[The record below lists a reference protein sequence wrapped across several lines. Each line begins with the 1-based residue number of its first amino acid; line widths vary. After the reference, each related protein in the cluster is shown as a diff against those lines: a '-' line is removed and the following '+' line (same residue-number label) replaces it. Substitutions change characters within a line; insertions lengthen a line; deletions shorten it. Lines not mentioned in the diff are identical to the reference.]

1 MHNIKILRIVKKQ
14 EKILDWDVLHSYD
27 LIRDDNG
34 KPFNICLSKSVLA
47 NDFSAEQALQYLGEL
62 QEKLHYNYGN
72 ITNLME
78 VYDWICEAENL

>member
-1 MHNIKILRIVKKQ
+1 MHDIKILTLVKKQ
-14 EKILDWDVLHSYD
+14 EKMVDWNILHSYD

-34 KPFNICLSKSVLA
+34 KPFNICLSKSYID
-47 NDFSAEQALQYLGEL
+47 NNFSAEQALQYLGEL
-62 QEKLHYNYGN
+62 QEKLHCNYGN

>member
-1 MHNIKILRIVKKQ
+1 MI
-14 EKILDWDVLHSYD
+14 
-27 LIRDDNG
+27 
-34 KPFNICLSKSVLA
+34 NICLSKSVLA

-72 ITNLME
+72 ITKLME